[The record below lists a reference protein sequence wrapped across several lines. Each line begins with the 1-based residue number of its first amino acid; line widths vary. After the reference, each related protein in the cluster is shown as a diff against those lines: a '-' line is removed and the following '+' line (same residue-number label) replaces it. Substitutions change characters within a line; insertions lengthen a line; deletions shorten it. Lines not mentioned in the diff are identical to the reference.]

1 MYSLRMRIVSLLP
14 STTEIAC
21 DLGLADQLLGVT
33 VECNWP
39 QGVRGGREVVVDT
52 FIDSSLSPAKID
64 ALVRS
69 RMEAGLDL
77 YELNDAAL
85 ARCNP
90 DLILSQDL
98 CRVCAVATGDVEAAV
113 ERLACN
119 AVVLQIDPQTLNDVI
134 ESINTIAV
142 AAGVA
147 ERGVAMTQDLHARLA
162 DIKERV
168 TGKPRRRVFVLEW
181 IDPPFGSGHWV
192 PDIVTAAGGDPVIA
206 HAGEKSVSTSWDQ
219 IADAK
224 PDVVIVGPCGYGLEA
239 AMGQAREI
247 EHLLPA
253 HCEVWAIDADSV
265 LVRPGARLVDG
276 VEAIAAMLHGVGE
289 IPASLLYKIR

>member
-1 MYSLRMRIVSLLP
+1 MRIVSLLP
-14 STTEIAC
+14 STTEIVC
-21 DLGLADQLLGVT
+21 DLGLAEQLFGVT

-39 QGVRGGREVVVDT
+39 QGVRDGREVVVDT

-64 ALVRS
+64 ELVRT
-69 RMEAGLDL
+69 RVAAGLDL
-77 YELNDAAL
+77 YELDDAAL

-113 ERLACN
+113 ERLSCDAL
-119 AVVLQIDPQTLNDVI
+119 VLQIDPQTLNEVI

-147 ERGVAMTQDLHARLA
+147 ERGAVLTKDLHARLA
-162 DIKERV
+162 YIRERV
-168 TGKPRRRVFVLEW
+168 AGKPRQRVFVLEW

-192 PDIVTAAGGDPVIA
+192 PDIVTAAGGEPVIA
-206 HAGEKSVSTSWDQ
+206 HAGAKSISTSWDQ
-219 IADAK
+219 IAAAA

-239 AMGQAREI
+239 AKEQAREI

-276 VEAIAAMLHGVGE
+276 VEAIAALLHKVGE
-289 IPASLLYKIR
+289 IPTSLIYRVR

>member
-1 MYSLRMRIVSLLP
+1 MRIVSLLP
-14 STTEIAC
+14 STTEIVC

-39 QGVRGGREVVVDT
+39 QGVRDGREVVVDT
-52 FIDSSLSPAKID
+52 FIDSSLSPAEID
-64 ALVRS
+64 VLVRT

-113 ERLACN
+113 ERLACD
-119 AVVLQIDPQTLNDVI
+119 AVVLQIDPRTLNEVI

-147 ERGVAMTQDLHARLA
+147 ERGVALTQDLHARLA
-162 DIKERV
+162 DTKERV
-168 TGKPRRRVFVLEW
+168 SGKLRRRVFVLEW

-219 IADAK
+219 IAAAA

-239 AMGQAREI
+239 AKEQAREI
-247 EHLLPA
+247 DHLLPA

-289 IPASLLYKIR
+289 LPASLLYKIR

>member
-1 MYSLRMRIVSLLP
+1 MRIVSLLP
-14 STTEIAC
+14 STTEIVC

-39 QGVRGGREVVVDT
+39 QGVRDGREVVVDT
-52 FIDSSLSPAKID
+52 FIDSSLSPAEID
-64 ALVRS
+64 ALVRT

-77 YELNDAAL
+77 YELDDAAL

-113 ERLACN
+113 ERLSCDAL
-119 AVVLQIDPQTLNDVI
+119 VLQIDPQSLNEVI
-134 ESINTIAV
+134 DSINTIAV

-147 ERGVAMTQDLHARLA
+147 ERGAVLTEDLHARLA
-162 DIKERV
+162 YVWERV
-168 TGKPRRRVFVLEW
+168 AGKPRQRVFVLEW

-206 HAGEKSVSTSWDQ
+206 QSGAKSVSTSWDE
-219 IADAK
+219 IAAAA
-224 PDVVIVGPCGYGLEA
+224 PEIVIVGPCGYGLEA
-239 AMGQAREI
+239 AKEQAREI

-253 HCEVWAIDADSV
+253 DCEVWAIDADSV

-276 VEAIAAMLHGVGE
+276 VQAIAALLHNVGE
-289 IPASLLYKIR
+289 IPTSLLYRVR